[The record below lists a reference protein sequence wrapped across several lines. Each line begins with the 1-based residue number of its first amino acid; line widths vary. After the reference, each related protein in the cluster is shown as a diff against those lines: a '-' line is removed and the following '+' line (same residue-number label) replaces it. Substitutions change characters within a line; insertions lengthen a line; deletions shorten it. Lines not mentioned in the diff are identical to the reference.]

1 MPSPNLPYEFCETQ
15 HPIAAFNPDQPQFG
29 DAAMTTISAENT
41 VLSPKT
47 RHKPYPA
54 QKARGGEIIL
64 KTTWARV
71 IFFTGLFGG
80 LALIAGVALY
90 FGIVS

>member
-41 VLSPKT
+41 VLSPET

-54 QKARGGEIIL
+54 QKARGGV
-64 KTTWARV
+64 R
-71 IFFTGLFGG
+71 LFSRPHGR
-80 LALIAGVALY
+80 A
-90 FGIVS
+90 